1 MNYLKSTLLLSAV
14 SLTLVTGLSAA
25 QAQTATV
32 DLKKLFDNY
41 WKTKQAD
48 AALKDRGGELDKKR
62 KDMIED
68 AKKLQDEY
76 NKLLETANDQ
86 AVSSEERKKRKDGA
100 EKKLLDLRELE
111 TTLGQFDRSARTQL
125 AEEQRRMRDKII
137 AELRDAIN
145 SKSKAGGFQMVFD
158 ASAETANGTPALLYS
173 AGLTDITDDVLKQ
186 LNSTEP
192 PAPKPSDTKPTP
204 DGKK

>member
-1 MNYLKSTLLLSAV
+1 MNSMKRLLLFSAL
-14 SLTLVTGLSAA
+14 SLALVAGLNAA
-25 QAQTATV
+25 QVQTATV

-48 AALKDRGGELDKKR
+48 AALKERGGELDKKR

-68 AKKLQDEY
+68 ARKLQDEY
-76 NKLLETANDQ
+76 NKLLETAGDQ
-86 AVSSEERKKRKDGA
+86 AVSSDERKRRKDAA
-100 EKKLLDLRELE
+100 EKKLLDLKEIE

-145 SKSKAGGFQMVFD
+145 AKSKSGGFHMVFD
-158 ASAETANGTPALLYS
+158 SSAETGNGTPALLYT
-173 AGLTDITDDVLKQ
+173 AGLTDLTDDVLKQ

-192 PAPKPSDTKPTP
+192 PALKTAPPS
-204 DGKK
+204 GKKE